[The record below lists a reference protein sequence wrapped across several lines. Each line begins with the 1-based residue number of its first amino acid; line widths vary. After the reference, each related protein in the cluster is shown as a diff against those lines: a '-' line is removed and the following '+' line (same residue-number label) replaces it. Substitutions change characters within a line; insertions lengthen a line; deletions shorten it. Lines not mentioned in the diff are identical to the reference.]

1 MTNYYHE
8 GSTKSVAIGRSLPD
22 HGVSTESNPGET
34 EMSLSSDTGDRG
46 RIAATGATQARR
58 NPTGDI
64 GSQVGVL
71 RNLEYSAGGRSHRI
85 STGPYTSA

>member
-1 MTNYYHE
+1 MTNYYDE
-8 GSTKSVAIGRSLPD
+8 GSTRSRAGGRSLPD
-22 HGVSTESNPGET
+22 HGVTAESNPGET
-34 EMSLSSDTGDRG
+34 GMLLRDDSADAG
-46 RIAATGATQARR
+46 RIAATGAGQARR

>member
-1 MTNYYHE
+1 MTNYYQE
-8 GSTKSVAIGRSLPD
+8 GSTRSVPGGKSLPD
-22 HGVSTESNPGET
+22 HGVTTESNPGET
-34 EMSLSSDTGDRG
+34 GMALRDDTADAS
-46 RIAATGATQARR
+46 RITATGAGQGRC
-58 NPTGDI
+58 NPVGDV